1 MPQSWLIRA
10 DSILV
15 GSGLAFLFLLKG
27 QSAGSWAAPPHF
39 FGDSSNITTD
49 IGRKIQRN
57 YTTSD
62 GLLADHLLYRPS
74 TCFLGALARDLV
86 LLTPPSASTPLRS
99 HFYCVAVMN
108 ISHRKAQ
115 LPQPEQGISLFRR
128 KGHTFVTCK
137 KIKKKSSRYQEAV
150 FKFTKPC
157 CCQLKKYIFC

>member
-27 QSAGSWAAPPHF
+27 QSAGSWAAPPHL

-62 GLLADHLLYRPS
+62 GLLTDHLLYRPS
-74 TCFLGALARDLV
+74 TCIFRCSRTWPGPPDSSQCKHATAQP
-86 LLTPPSASTPLRS
+86 LLLRCCYEHFSQESTAAAAWAEDFSFSKKRS
-99 HFYCVAVMN
+99 HICHMQKKKKKAPRTRRLCSSLQNPVAVSLKN
-108 ISHRKAQ
+108 IFSA
-115 LPQPEQGISLFRR
+115 
-128 KGHTFVTCK
+128 
-137 KIKKKSSRYQEAV
+137 
-150 FKFTKPC
+150 
-157 CCQLKKYIFC
+157 